1 MRKVLVSFQGP
12 TIKKLRYG
20 YVLHEILFSC
30 WFFASMPSS
39 SRFLSLQDMRAVSRD
54 PIQTLNDCKDSVTS
68 LIVTPSEIVASSVD
82 GRIRTYDLR
91 NGRLVTDHIM
101 RTSKMIRSFYVF
113 TNIKFL
119 NNLA

>member
-1 MRKVLVSFQGP
+1 
-12 TIKKLRYG
+12 
-20 YVLHEILFSC
+20 
-30 WFFASMPSS
+30 
-39 SRFLSLQDMRAVSRD
+39 MRAVSRD

-101 RTSKMIRSFYVF
+101 RTSKVIRF
-113 TNIKFL
+113 TFL
-119 NNLA
+119 